1 MNWEDAIKNYNSHIK
16 YVDRKANQTIENYL
30 NDLKHYQNYFI
41 EKKVELDEID
51 TKMINQYLQELNDR
65 CSNATVLRAKT
76 SIISFHKFLSQ
87 YYKLKVNPAS
97 SIQKIK
103 KIQRLPKTI
112 NLNAIN
118 IILEENHSEHE
129 KFHIAMFDVLYSC
142 GLRVSELV
150 NLNLNQ
156 LFLEQGYIRV
166 IGKGDKE
173 RVIPMADVTRR
184 NLKSYIDKE
193 RFLWL
198 KSKSNIV
205 FIKPDGKPIN
215 RQYVY
220 TSLKQRC
227 KRLGLDIDISPHKL
241 RHSFA
246 TSLLNGGADLR
257 IVQELLGHS
266 DISTTQIYTHVEGKR
281 MHEAYNKF
289 HPMNKDRGKEK

>member
-1 MNWEDAIKNYNSHIK
+1 MNWDDALKAYESHIT
-16 YVDRKANQTIENYL
+16 YVDRKSNKTIENYL
-30 NDLKHYQNYFI
+30 NDLKHYHQHF
-41 EKKVELDEID
+41 LDLNVNPDDIS
-51 TKMINQYLQELNDR
+51 TKQINKFLQEVNNR
-65 CSNATVLRAKT
+65 SANSTVLRIKT
-76 SIISFHKFLSQ
+76 SIVSFHKFLSQ
-87 YYKLKVNPAS
+87 YYKLKSNPAS

-103 KIQRLPKTI
+103 KIYRYPKTI
-112 NLNAIN
+112 NLSNIN
-118 IILEENHSEHE
+118 QILEENHSEHE
-129 KFHIAMFDVLYSC
+129 SFHIAMFDVLYSC

-156 LFLEQGYIRV
+156 IFLEQGYIRV

-173 RVIPMADVTRR
+173 RIIPMADITRK
-184 NLKSYIDKE
+184 NLKKYIDNE

-205 FIKPDGKPIN
+205 FIKPDSKPIN

-220 TSLKQRC
+220 NSLKNRC
-227 KRLGLDIDISPHKL
+227 KELGLDIDISPHKL

-281 MHEAYNKF
+281 MHDAYNKF
-289 HPMNKDRGKEK
+289 HPMNKDRGKE

>member
-1 MNWEDAIKNYNSHIK
+1 MNWDDALKAYESHIT
-16 YVDRKANQTIENYL
+16 YVDRKSNKTIENYL
-30 NDLKHYQNYFI
+30 NDLKHYHQYF
-41 EKKVELDEID
+41 LDLNVNPDDIS
-51 TKMINQYLQELNDR
+51 TKQINQFLQEVNDR
-65 CSNATVLRAKT
+65 SANATVLRIKT
-76 SIISFHKFLSQ
+76 SIVSFHKFLSQ
-87 YYKLKVNPAS
+87 YYKLKLNPAS

-103 KIQRLPKTI
+103 RIYRYPKTI
-112 NLNAIN
+112 NLSNIN
-118 IILEENHSEHE
+118 QILEENHSEHE
-129 KFHIAMFDVLYSC
+129 SFHIAMFDVLYSC

-156 LFLEQGYIRV
+156 IFLEQGYIRV

-173 RVIPMADVTRR
+173 RIIPMADITRK
-184 NLKSYIDKE
+184 NLKKYIDNE

-198 KSKSNIV
+198 NNKSNIV
-205 FIKPDGKPIN
+205 FIKPDSKPIN

-220 TSLKQRC
+220 NSLKNRC
-227 KRLGLDIDISPHKL
+227 KELGLDIDISPHKL

-281 MHEAYNKF
+281 MHDAYNKF
-289 HPMNKDRGKEK
+289 HPMNKDRGKE

>member
-1 MNWEDAIKNYNSHIK
+1 MNWDEALKTYESHIT
-16 YVDRKANQTIENYL
+16 YVDRKSNKTIESYL
-30 NDLKHYQNYFI
+30 NDLKHYHLYFS
-41 EKKVELDEID
+41 ELNVNPDDIS
-51 TKMINQYLQELNDR
+51 TKQINQYLQEVNDR
-65 CSNATVLRAKT
+65 SANATVLRIKT
-76 SIISFHKFLSQ
+76 SIVSFHKFLSQ
-87 YYKLKVNPAS
+87 YYKIKSNPAS

-103 KIQRLPKTI
+103 KIYRYPKTI
-112 NLNAIN
+112 NLTSIN
-118 IILEENHSEHE
+118 QILDENHSEHE
-129 KFHIAMFDVLYSC
+129 SFHIAMFDVLYSC

-173 RVIPMADVTRR
+173 RVIPMADVTRK
-184 NLKSYIDKE
+184 NLKKYIDKD

-198 KSKSNIV
+198 KNKSNMV

-220 TSLKQRC
+220 NSLKNRC
-227 KRLGLDIDISPHKL
+227 KELGLDIDISPHKL

-281 MHEAYNKF
+281 MHDAYNKF
-289 HPMNKDRGKEK
+289 HPMNKDRGKE

>member
-1 MNWEDAIKNYNSHIK
+1 MNWQEAIENYTTHIT
-16 YVDRKANQTIENYL
+16 YVDRKSKQTIDSYL
-30 NDLKHYQNYFI
+30 NDLKHYYEFF
-41 EKKVELDEID
+41 KDTDLDKID
-51 TKMINQYLQELNDR
+51 TKQINQYLQEVNDR
-65 CSNATVLRAKT
+65 CSNSTVLRTKT
-76 SIISFHKFLSQ
+76 SIVSFHKFLSQ
-87 YYKLKVNPAS
+87 YYKLKVNPAA
-97 SIQKIK
+97 SIQKIR
-103 KIQRLPKTI
+103 KIYRYPKVI
-112 NLNAIN
+112 NQTSIN
-118 IILEENHSEHE
+118 QILDVSESEHE
-129 KFHIAMFDVLYSC
+129 SFYIAMFDVLYSC

-173 RVIPMADVTRR
+173 RVIPMADITRK
-184 NLKSYIDKE
+184 NLKRYIDND

-198 KSKSNIV
+198 KSKSNLI

-220 TSLKQRC
+220 NSLKKRC
-227 KRLGLDIDISPHKL
+227 QEIGLDIDISPHKL

-246 TSLLNGGADLR
+246 TALLNGGADLR
-257 IVQELLGHS
+257 IVQELLGHN

-289 HPMNKDRGKEK
+289 HPMNKDRGKK

>member
-1 MNWEDAIKNYNSHIK
+1 MNWDEALKTYESHIT
-16 YVDRKANQTIENYL
+16 YVDRKSNKTIESYL
-30 NDLKHYQNYFI
+30 NDLKHYHLYFS
-41 EKKVELDEID
+41 ELNVNPDDIS
-51 TKMINQYLQELNDR
+51 TKQINQYLQEVNDR
-65 CSNATVLRAKT
+65 SANATVLRIKT
-76 SIISFHKFLSQ
+76 SIVSFHKFLSQ
-87 YYKLKVNPAS
+87 YYKKKSNPAS
-97 SIQKIK
+97 SIQKIN
-103 KIQRLPKTI
+103 KIYRYPKTI
-112 NLNAIN
+112 NLTSIN
-118 IILEENHSEHE
+118 QILDENHSEHE
-129 KFHIAMFDVLYSC
+129 SFHIAMFDVLYSC

-150 NLNLNQ
+150 NLSLNQ

-173 RVIPMADVTRR
+173 RVIPMADVTRK
-184 NLKSYIDKE
+184 NLKKYIDKD

-198 KSKSNIV
+198 KNKSNMV

-220 TSLKQRC
+220 NSLKNRC
-227 KRLGLDIDISPHKL
+227 KELGLDIDISPHKL

-281 MHEAYNKF
+281 MHDAYNKF
-289 HPMNKDRGKEK
+289 HPMNKDRGKE

>member
-1 MNWEDAIKNYNSHIK
+1 MNWQEAIENYTTHIT
-16 YVDRKANQTIENYL
+16 YVDRKSKQTIDSYL
-30 NDLKHYQNYFI
+30 NDLKHYYEFF
-41 EKKVELDEID
+41 KDTDLDKID
-51 TKMINQYLQELNDR
+51 TKQINQYLQEVNDR
-65 CSNATVLRAKT
+65 CSNSTVLRTKT
-76 SIISFHKFLSQ
+76 SIVSFHKFLSQ
-87 YYKLKVNPAS
+87 YYKLKVNPAA
-97 SIQKIK
+97 SIQKIR
-103 KIQRLPKTI
+103 KIYRYPKVI
-112 NLNAIN
+112 NQTSIN
-118 IILEENHSEHE
+118 QILDVSESEHE
-129 KFHIAMFDVLYSC
+129 SFYIAMFDVLYSC

-173 RVIPMADVTRR
+173 RVIPMADVTRK
-184 NLKSYIDKE
+184 NLKRYIDND

-198 KSKSNIV
+198 KSKSNLI

-220 TSLKQRC
+220 NSLKKRC
-227 KRLGLDIDISPHKL
+227 QEIGLDIDISPHKL

-246 TSLLNGGADLR
+246 TALLNGGADLR

-289 HPMNKDRGKEK
+289 HPMNKDRGKK

>member
-1 MNWEDAIKNYNSHIK
+1 MNWDEALKAYESHIT
-16 YVDRKANQTIENYL
+16 YVDRKSIKTIENYL
-30 NDLKHYQNYFI
+30 NDLKHYHQYF
-41 EKKVELDEID
+41 LDLNINPD
-51 TKMINQYLQELNDR
+51 DISTKQINQFLQEVNDR
-65 CSNATVLRAKT
+65 SANATVLRIKT
-76 SIISFHKFLSQ
+76 SIVSFHKFLSQ
-87 YYKLKVNPAS
+87 YYRLKSNPTS

-103 KIQRLPKTI
+103 KIYRYPKTI
-112 NLNAIN
+112 NLSNIN
-118 IILEENHSEHE
+118 QILEENHSEHE
-129 KFHIAMFDVLYSC
+129 SFHIAMFDVLYSC

-156 LFLEQGYIRV
+156 IFLEQGYIRV

-173 RVIPMADVTRR
+173 RIIPMADITRK
-184 NLKSYIDKE
+184 NLKKYIDNE

-198 KSKSNIV
+198 KNKSNIV
-205 FIKPDGKPIN
+205 FIKPDSKPIN

-220 TSLKQRC
+220 NSLKNRC
-227 KRLGLDIDISPHKL
+227 KELGLDIDISPHKL

-281 MHEAYNKF
+281 MHDAYNKF
-289 HPMNKDRGKEK
+289 HPMNKDRGKE

>member
-1 MNWEDAIKNYNSHIK
+1 MNWENTLKDYESHIT
-16 YVDRKANQTIENYL
+16 YVDRKSIQTINNYL
-30 NDLKHYQNYFI
+30 NDLKHYSQFFI
-41 EKKVELDEID
+41 EMNVNPDDIK
-51 TKMINQYLQELNDR
+51 TKQINEYLQGINNR
-65 CSNATVLRAKT
+65 CANSTVLRTKT
-76 SIISFHKFLSQ
+76 SIVSFHKFLSQ
-87 YYKLKVNPAS
+87 YYRLKSNPAS

-103 KIQRLPKTI
+103 KIYRYPKTI
-112 NLNAIN
+112 NTIN
-118 IILEENHSEHE
+118 IDKILEENHSEHE
-129 KFHIAMFDVLYSC
+129 LFLIAMFDVLYSC

-156 LFLEQGYIRV
+156 LYLEQGYIRV

-173 RVIPMADVTRR
+173 RIIPMADVTKK
-184 NLKSYIDKE
+184 NLKKYIDSN

-198 KSKSNIV
+198 KIKSNYV
-205 FIKPDGKPIN
+205 FIKPDGKQIN

-220 TSLKQRC
+220 NSLKNRC
-227 KRLGLDIDISPHKL
+227 KKLGLDIDISPHKL

-281 MHEAYNKF
+281 MHDAYNKF
-289 HPMNKDRGKEK
+289 HPMNKERGKE

>member
-1 MNWEDAIKNYNSHIK
+1 MNWDEALKAYESHIT
-16 YVDRKANQTIENYL
+16 YVDRKSIKTIENYL
-30 NDLKHYQNYFI
+30 NDLKHYHQYF
-41 EKKVELDEID
+41 LDLNVNPDDIS
-51 TKMINQYLQELNDR
+51 TKQINQFLQEVNDR
-65 CSNATVLRAKT
+65 SANATVLRIKT
-76 SIISFHKFLSQ
+76 SIVSFHKFLSQ
-87 YYKLKVNPAS
+87 YYRLKSNPAS

-103 KIQRLPKTI
+103 KIYRYPKTI
-112 NLNAIN
+112 NLSNIN
-118 IILEENHSEHE
+118 QILEENHSEHE
-129 KFHIAMFDVLYSC
+129 SFHIAMFDVLYSC

-156 LFLEQGYIRV
+156 IFLEQGYIRV

-173 RVIPMADVTRR
+173 RIIPMADITRK
-184 NLKSYIDKE
+184 NLKKYIDNE

-198 KSKSNIV
+198 KNKSNIV
-205 FIKPDGKPIN
+205 FIKPDSKPIN

-220 TSLKQRC
+220 NSLKNRC
-227 KRLGLDIDISPHKL
+227 KELGLDIDISPHKL

-281 MHEAYNKF
+281 MHDAYNKF
-289 HPMNKDRGKEK
+289 HPMNKDRGKE

>member
-1 MNWEDAIKNYNSHIK
+1 MNWDEALKTYESHIT
-16 YVDRKANQTIENYL
+16 YVDRKSNKTIESYL
-30 NDLKHYQNYFI
+30 NDLKHYHHYFS
-41 EKKVELDEID
+41 ELNVNPDDIS
-51 TKMINQYLQELNDR
+51 TKQINQYLQEVNDR
-65 CSNATVLRAKT
+65 SANATVLRIKT
-76 SIISFHKFLSQ
+76 SIVSFHKFLSQ
-87 YYKLKVNPAS
+87 YYKLKSNPAS

-103 KIQRLPKTI
+103 KIYRYPKTI
-112 NLNAIN
+112 NLTSIN
-118 IILEENHSEHE
+118 QILDENHSEHE
-129 KFHIAMFDVLYSC
+129 SFHIAMFDVLYSC

-173 RVIPMADVTRR
+173 RVIPMADVTRK
-184 NLKSYIDKE
+184 NLKKYIDKD

-198 KSKSNIV
+198 KNKSNMV

-220 TSLKQRC
+220 NSLKNRC
-227 KRLGLDIDISPHKL
+227 KELGLDIDISPHKL

-281 MHEAYNKF
+281 MHDAYNKF
-289 HPMNKDRGKEK
+289 HPMNKDRGKE

>member
-1 MNWEDAIKNYNSHIK
+1 MNWDDALKAYESHIT
-16 YVDRKANQTIENYL
+16 YVDRKSNKTIENYL
-30 NDLKHYQNYFI
+30 NDLKHYHQYF
-41 EKKVELDEID
+41 LDLNVNPDDIS
-51 TKMINQYLQELNDR
+51 TKQINQFLQEVNDR
-65 CSNATVLRAKT
+65 SANATVLRIKT
-76 SIISFHKFLSQ
+76 SIVSFHKFLSQ
-87 YYKLKVNPAS
+87 YYKLKLNPAS

-103 KIQRLPKTI
+103 RIYRYPKTI
-112 NLNAIN
+112 NLSNIN
-118 IILEENHSEHE
+118 QILEENHSEHE
-129 KFHIAMFDVLYSC
+129 SFHIAMFDVLYSC

-156 LFLEQGYIRV
+156 IFLEQGYIRV

-173 RVIPMADVTRR
+173 RIIPMADITRK
-184 NLKSYIDKE
+184 NLKKYIDNE

-198 KSKSNIV
+198 KNKSNNV
-205 FIKPDGKPIN
+205 FIKPDSKPIN

-220 TSLKQRC
+220 NSLKNRC
-227 KRLGLDIDISPHKL
+227 KELGLDIDISPHKL

-281 MHEAYNKF
+281 MHDAYNKF
-289 HPMNKDRGKEK
+289 HPMNKDRGKE

>member
-1 MNWEDAIKNYNSHIK
+1 MNWQEAIENYTTHIT
-16 YVDRKANQTIENYL
+16 YIDRKSKQTIDSYL
-30 NDLKHYQNYFI
+30 NDLKHYYEFF
-41 EKKVELDEID
+41 KDTDLDKID
-51 TKMINQYLQELNDR
+51 TKQINQYLQEVNDR
-65 CSNATVLRAKT
+65 CSNSTVLRTKT
-76 SIISFHKFLSQ
+76 SIVSFHKFLSQ
-87 YYKLKVNPAS
+87 YYKLKVNPAA
-97 SIQKIK
+97 SIQKIR
-103 KIQRLPKTI
+103 KIYRYPKVI
-112 NLNAIN
+112 NQTSIN
-118 IILEENHSEHE
+118 QILDVSESEHE
-129 KFHIAMFDVLYSC
+129 SFYIAMFDVLYSC

-173 RVIPMADVTRR
+173 RVIPMADVTRK
-184 NLKSYIDKE
+184 NLKRYIDND

-198 KSKSNIV
+198 KSKSNLI

-220 TSLKQRC
+220 NSLKKRC
-227 KRLGLDIDISPHKL
+227 QEIGLDIDISPHKL

-246 TSLLNGGADLR
+246 TALLNGGADLR

-289 HPMNKDRGKEK
+289 HPMNKDRGKK